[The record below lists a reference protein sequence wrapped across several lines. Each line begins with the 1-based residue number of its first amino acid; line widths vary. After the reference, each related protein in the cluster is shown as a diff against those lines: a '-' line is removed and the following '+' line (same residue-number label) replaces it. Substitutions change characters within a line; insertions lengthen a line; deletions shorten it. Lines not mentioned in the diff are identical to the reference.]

1 MGVSER
7 CVRGVHKGERVERG
21 GGAQREKREKVS
33 TNCEITTD
41 FFPRNSHLSQI
52 KQSK

>member
-41 FFPRNSHLSQI
+41 FFPSNSHLSQI

>member
-7 CVRGVHKGERVERG
+7 CVRGVHKGERVER

-41 FFPRNSHLSQI
+41 FFPSNSHLSQI